1 MDSIAEDPL
10 QSDNKLGLRQEVHL
24 GVLYQLG
31 YIFQQAT
38 VCMDIDSITP
48 RV

>member
-1 MDSIAEDPL
+1 MHSVAEDPL
-10 QSDNKLGLRQEVHL
+10 QGDDKLGLCQEVHL
-24 GVLYQLG
+24 GVLYQFG
-31 YIFQQAT
+31 DIFQQAT